1 MGSQRQVSALSMRL
15 PQKVSIRLA
24 IAPEHAGFPLG
35 LSGPSGTSLRVGP
48 GWQTLALYR
57 K

>member
-35 LSGPSGTSLRVGP
+35 LSGPSGTILRVGP